1 MYLLT
6 KHADDLA
13 IVFSPHE
20 TLRLGETLQID
31 DIVAQ
36 VVDIQ
41 FADLPGV
48 LEHIL
53 RTSLITQAD
62 TEERLQPEVQSVV
75 DSLTDQKVAFA
86 KIRGRIANITDEDG
100 NAHPTFKTGLSE
112 FNISRANADIQV
124 LGQRDLFT
132 ALHLSF
138 PDTCDL
144 CTTLSRDQQPFD
156 VLVDKLGI
164 NLITGMKGSGKSY
177 LAKRLLLKLI
187 DQNILTVVFDLNA
200 EYLDLRKRMTVRQIA
215 MQNVWSRLRR
225 TWPKKA
231 IMIVVS

>member
-53 RTSLITQAD
+53 RKSLITQANA
-62 TEERLQPEVQSVV
+62 EEHFQPEVQSVV

-86 KIRGRIANITDEDG
+86 KIRGRIVNTKDEDG
-100 NAHPTFKTGLSE
+100 ICTS
-112 FNISRANADIQV
+112 DIQDWV
-124 LGQRDLFT
+124 
-132 ALHLSF
+132 
-138 PDTCDL
+138 
-144 CTTLSRDQQPFD
+144 
-156 VLVDKLGI
+156 K
-164 NLITGMKGSGKSY
+164 
-177 LAKRLLLKLI
+177 
-187 DQNILTVVFDLNA
+187 
-200 EYLDLRKRMTVRQIA
+200 
-215 MQNVWSRLRR
+215 
-225 TWPKKA
+225 
-231 IMIVVS
+231 